1 MRRKFIQYITEYDLF
16 APGEHLVVGVSG
28 GADSV
33 CLLRLLYEIRREW
46 RLTLSVVHINHGI
59 RSREADADAGYVR
72 ELAEQWELPF
82 YLIEKDVPAL
92 AKEYGQTEEEAGR
105 ELRYRELENIRKQ
118 QCADWIAVAHHQED
132 QAETVL
138 FQALRGSGMR
148 GLAGMAPKTGYVLR
162 PLLDMTRAEIE
173 SYLQREHILYR
184 NDSTNEDTA
193 YTRNYIRKELFP
205 LLERHLNRQ
214 AVRHLA
220 EIAGDA
226 GQWRDYIERQAAS
239 VAGKII
245 RQGKSG
251 RLILDLHNFL
261 QQEAVIQDEIIRLFL
276 RQKIRGAKDITRIH
290 YRQIRELFSK
300 DTGKRLYLPDRV
312 IIERRYNELYLYR
325 DDGAEPTDFSL
336 VCTVPSVNIVEL
348 DGGSSS
354 FTLTLKERDDLP
366 QQIPQKDYTKWF
378 DYDKILDGLVLRTPK
393 EGDYFIMDKAG
404 HRKKLNRYYIDRKI
418 PLQERKRQLVLAE
431 GNKVLWAIPGR
442 ISEDCKVT
450 ESTKHILVVTRERI
464 HHERRNQGID

>member
-1 MRRKFIQYITEYDLF
+1 MKRKFIQYITELELF

-33 CLLRLLYEIRREW
+33 CLLKLLYEIQKEW
-46 RLTLSVVHINHGI
+46 QLTLSVVHINHGI
-59 RSREADADAGYVR
+59 RRREAEDDACYVR
-72 ELAEQWELPF
+72 ELAGQWELPF
-82 YLIEKDVPAL
+82 YLIERDVPAL
-92 AKEYGQTEEEAGR
+92 AKECGQTEEEAGR
-105 ELRYRELENIRKQ
+105 ELRYRELERIRKQ

-138 FQALRGSGMR
+138 FQALRGSGVR
-148 GLAGMAPKTGYVLR
+148 GVAGMAPKTGYVLR

-173 SYLQREHILYR
+173 EYLQRECILYR

-205 LLERHLNRQ
+205 RLEQRLNRQ

-226 GQWRDYIERQAAS
+226 RQWRDYIERQAAP
-239 VAGKII
+239 VAERII
-245 RQGKSG
+245 RSETGG
-251 RLILDLHNFL
+251 RLVLDLHELL
-261 QQEAVIQDEIIRLFL
+261 QQEAVIQDEIIRIFL
-276 RQKIRGAKDITRIH
+276 QQKIRGVKDITRTH
-290 YRQIRELFSK
+290 YRQIRELLFK
-300 DTGKRLYLPDRV
+300 DTGKQLHLPDRV
-312 IIERRYNELYLYR
+312 VVERRYNQIYAYR
-325 DDGAEPTDFSL
+325 DDGGGWDEFSL
-336 VCTVPSVNIVEL
+336 ACAVPSVNIVEMN
-348 DGGSSS
+348 GGSSCI
-354 FTLTLKERDDLP
+354 TLTLKERNDLP

-378 DYDKILDGLVLRTPK
+378 DYDKILNGLVLRTPK
-393 EGDYFIMDKAG
+393 EGDYFIMDRAG
-404 HRKKLNRYYIDRKI
+404 HRKKLSRYYIDRKV
-418 PLQERKRQLVLAE
+418 PQQERARQLVLAE

-442 ISEDCKVT
+442 MSEDCKVT